1 MFINGSSDRI
11 SNAFGEKPSS
21 DLSNQS
27 VSNDTQTSKGIN
39 ESSIDLPNEIEKQTF
54 VENKN
59 KNKNLKNYPRIKI
72 FNNELQGSLTLQGG
86 RIDDLTLVNYRKTLD
101 PESDQIKFLKKSM
114 KKNLFLFNLVGV
126 PQMI

>member
-1 MFINGSSDRI
+1 MNPETRNLVSAICLSMAVLIGYQML
-11 SNAFGEKPSS
+11 FGEKPSS

-59 KNKNLKNYPRIKI
+59 KNKNLKSYPRIKI
-72 FNNELQGSLTLQGG
+72 YNNELQGSLTLQGG

-101 PESDQIKFLKKSM
+101 PESDQIKFLKKM
-114 KKNLFLFNLVGV
+114 N
-126 PQMI
+126 

>member
-1 MFINGSSDRI
+1 MNPETRNLVSAICLSMAVLIGYQML
-11 SNAFGEKPSS
+11 FGEKPSS

-59 KNKNLKNYPRIKI
+59 KNKNHKNYPRIKI
-72 FNNELQGSLTLQGG
+72 FNNELQSSLTLQGR
-86 RIDDLTLVNYRKTLD
+86 RIDDLTQVNYKKTLN
-101 PESDQIKFLKKSM
+101 PYSI
-114 KKNLFLFNLVGV
+114 LV
-126 PQMI
+126 I